1 MTQIFLTG
9 ATGYIGGAVL
19 HALQHMH
26 LDYEVAALIRDE
38 EKASK
43 VLAAFPK
50 VRVVLADL
58 DNVEI
63 IEKESRKADIVIH
76 AASNKHLESVKA
88 IANGLAGRQ
97 NAYYI
102 QVTGASVLSGPEV
115 DNNSYGEPSDQ
126 IVDDLDNAADLR
138 DIIRAYKHRRVVDN
152 YILDLGSGGPKTAI
166 LFPPIIFGTGNGPV
180 NQRSIQ
186 VPSLARAALLQHVGL
201 YLGRGLSRWG
211 IVHIADLADLF
222 VKLVEHA
229 VNATPSPIWNEN
241 GLFFVENGFEVS
253 SWPNM
258 SQLLRADLL
267 FSFQSF
273 KDVALVI
280 AKEAHSLGYIDSP
293 DSVQSMNLDEANV
306 VIPNGAVFL
315 GTNGQGRASRARK
328 LLGWQ
333 PDGESFHSATR
344 ETIIAEAAQL
354 R

>member
-9 ATGYIGGAVL
+9 ATGYIGGEVL
-19 HALQHMH
+19 HALQLAHP
-26 LDYEVAALIRDE
+26 DYKVAALIRDNG
-38 EKASK
+38 KASK

-58 DNVEI
+58 DN
-63 IEKESRKADIVIH
+63 IEVIEEESRKADIVIH

-88 IANGLAGRQ
+88 IAKGLAGRQ

-102 QVTGASVLSGPEV
+102 QVTGVSVLAGPEV

-126 IVDDLDNAADLR
+126 IFDDLDSVAELR
-138 DIIRAYKHRRVVDN
+138 DIIRAYKDRRVVDN

-166 LFPPIIFGTGNGPV
+166 VLPPIIFGTGKGPV

-186 VPSLARAALLQHVGL
+186 VPALARAALLQRVGL

-211 IVHIADLADLF
+211 IIHVSDLANLF

-229 VNATPSPIWNEN
+229 VNATPGPIWNEN
-241 GLFFVENGFEVS
+241 GLFFAENGFE
-253 SWPNM
+253 
-258 SQLLRADLL
+258 
-267 FSFQSF
+267 SF
-273 KDVALVI
+273 KEIALLI

-293 DSVQSMNLDEANV
+293 DAVKSMNLDEANV
-306 VIPNGAVFL
+306 VIPHGSAFL
-315 GTNGQGRASRARK
+315 GTNGQGQASRGRK

-333 PDGESFHSATR
+333 PDGESFQNAVR
-344 ETIIAEAAQL
+344 EAIIAEAAHL
-354 R
+354 

>member
-9 ATGYIGGAVL
+9 ATGYIGGEVL
-19 HALQHMH
+19 HALQHAH
-26 LDYEVAALIRDE
+26 PDYEVAALIRDK
-38 EKASK
+38 EKAGE

-63 IEKESRKADIVIH
+63 IEEESRKANIVIH
-76 AASNKHLESVKA
+76 AASNKHLASVKA

-102 QVTGASVLSGPEV
+102 QVTGASVLAGPEV

-126 IVDDLDNAADLR
+126 IIDDLDNAADLR
-138 DIIRAYKHRRVVDN
+138 DIIRAYKDRRVVDN

-166 LFPPIIFGTGNGPV
+166 IFPPIIFGIGKGPV
-180 NQRSIQ
+180 KKRSVQ
-186 VPSLARAALLQHVGL
+186 VPSLAHAALLQRVSL

-211 IVHIADLADLF
+211 IVHVSELADLF
-222 VKLVEHA
+222 VKLVENA
-229 VNATPSPIWNEN
+229 VNATASPIWNEN
-241 GLFFVENGFEVS
+241 GLFFAEKGFE
-253 SWPNM
+253 
-258 SQLLRADLL
+258 
-267 FSFQSF
+267 SF
-273 KDVALVI
+273 KGVASVI

-293 DSVQSMNLDEANV
+293 DSVRSMDLEESNE
-306 VIPNGAVFL
+306 VIPNGGVFL

-333 PDGESFHSATR
+333 PDGESFQRAVR
-344 ETIIAEAAQL
+344 ETIIAEAAHMWSSSRSHCKQVCDL
-354 R
+354 

>member
-9 ATGYIGGAVL
+9 ATGYIGGEVL
-19 HALQHMH
+19 HALQHAH
-26 LDYEVAALIRDE
+26 PDYEVAALIRDE
-38 EKASK
+38 EKAGK

-115 DNNSYGEPSDQ
+115 DSNSYGEPSDQ

-138 DIIRAYKHRRVVDN
+138 DIIRAYKDRRVVDN

-229 VNATPSPIWNEN
+229 VNATPSPIWNGN
-241 GLFFVENGFEVS
+241 GLFFVENGFE
-253 SWPNM
+253 
-258 SQLLRADLL
+258 
-267 FSFQSF
+267 SF

-333 PDGESFHSATR
+333 PDGESFQSATR
-344 ETIIAEAAQL
+344 ETIITEAAQL

>member
-9 ATGYIGGAVL
+9 ATGYIGGEVL
-19 HALQHMH
+19 HALQQAHP
-26 LDYEVAALIRDE
+26 DYEVAALIRDE
-38 EKASK
+38 EKAGK

-115 DNNSYGEPSDQ
+115 DSNSYGEPSDQ

-138 DIIRAYKHRRVVDN
+138 DKIRAYKDRRVVDN
-152 YILDLGSGGPKTAI
+152 YILDLGSDGPKTAI

-241 GLFFVENGFEVS
+241 GLFFVENGFE
-253 SWPNM
+253 
-258 SQLLRADLL
+258 
-267 FSFQSF
+267 SF

-280 AKEAHSLGYIDSP
+280 AKEAYSLGYIDSP

>member
-9 ATGYIGGAVL
+9 ATGYIGGEVL
-19 HALQHMH
+19 HALQHAH
-26 LDYEVAALIRDE
+26 PDYEVAALIRDK
-38 EKASK
+38 EKAGK
-43 VLAAFPK
+43 VLAAFPQ

-63 IEKESRKADIVIH
+63 IEEESRKANIVIH

-102 QVTGASVLSGPEV
+102 QVTGASVLAGPEV

-126 IVDDLDNAADLR
+126 IIDDLDNAADLR
-138 DIIRAYKHRRVVDN
+138 DIIRAYKDRRVVDN

-166 LFPPIIFGTGNGPV
+166 IFPPIIFGTGKGPV
-180 NQRSIQ
+180 NQRSVQ

-201 YLGRGLSRWG
+201 YLGRGLSQWG
-211 IVHIADLADLF
+211 IVHVSELANLF

-229 VNATPSPIWNEN
+229 VNATSAPIWNEN
-241 GLFFVENGFEVS
+241 GLFFAEKGFE
-253 SWPNM
+253 
-258 SQLLRADLL
+258 
-267 FSFQSF
+267 SF
-273 KDVALVI
+273 KDVASVI

-293 DSVQSMNLDEANV
+293 DSVQSMNLEEANV
-306 VIPNGAVFL
+306 VIPNGSVFL

-333 PDGESFHSATR
+333 PDGETFQNTVR
-344 ETIIAEAAQL
+344 ETIIDEAARL
-354 R
+354 